1 MMAQPDALRLAAI
14 AHGCTFRLEAC
25 RHDGRDGEALTMTAA
40 SGTAT
45 LEVPRDWELLD
56 FRHALPGRGRGDQ
69 REKLL
74 SAAVQDAA
82 EVPPAREDRE
92 LRSNLE
98 HHIPT
103 ATTPLA
109 RRVLADVLG
118 EQYWIRPRATGGRQ
132 ASPFAFPFH
141 SAVPLNYTHP
151 GQYKMFRGDI
161 LLFLSWTGEDFDRD
175 LIERLLGLLNSRDD
189 LTLMDRILLDAV
201 ADACGDGAPEQ
212 ADAAA
217 LLQGKQAQKVRAGLE
232 PGPFDQQALDGFR
245 SDLRCVLDT
254 PLPRHDR
261 IAAVMLTLSLHLGL
275 YYYRLAFALG
285 RGIEQCIAAAS
296 GDAARKLPWQDEF
309 RGRIAF
315 RVGTAGDRPLSASD
329 PCARAWRELDDR
341 YLLALS
347 ANIVTSNLLATCWL
361 AVDPATSPPAP
372 DPGALARRMASDSAF
387 ARTIDAMAG
396 GLAAIYADRAVQLT
410 AEDTEAIARLRPGIY
425 GLHEAVLAD
434 RRSRNRLKHHSRDVV
449 NQLVRRPF
457 GGSLI
462 STRGNVRY
470 FELDEEFLYL
480 LVKFVLGRRHSNQI
494 PYRDFLSELAGY
506 GLQPQDPQEVE
517 VLASALERLGMLERY
532 SDAGEAQYVRH
543 LL

>member
-1 MMAQPDALRLAAI
+1 MMVRPDVLRLAADT
-14 AHGCTFRLEAC
+14 HGCTFDLRPFS
-25 RHDGRDGEALTMTAA
+25 RDGDDGEALTVTAP

-45 LEVPRDWELLD
+45 VEVPRDWELLD

-74 SAAVQDAA
+74 SAAIQDAA
-82 EVPPAREDRE
+82 ESLPSKDDRA

-98 HHIPT
+98 QHIRT
-103 ATTPLA
+103 ASTPLA

-118 EQYWIRPRATGGRQ
+118 HQYWIRPKATGGRQ

-161 LLFLSWTGEDFDRD
+161 LLFLTWNGEDFDRD
-175 LIERLLGLLNSRDD
+175 LIERLFSLLNSRDD
-189 LTLMDRILLDAV
+189 LTLLDRILLDAV
-201 ADACGDGAPEQ
+201 ADACGDQAPQQ
-212 ADAAA
+212 AEAAV
-217 LLQGKQAQKVRAGLE
+217 LLGGKQAEKVRAGLRH
-232 PGPFDQQALDGFR
+232 GPFDQQSLDTFR
-245 SDLRCVLDT
+245 SDLRSVLDT

-285 RGIEQCIAAAS
+285 RGVEQCILAGL
-296 GDAARKLPWQDEF
+296 GDLPEGRSWQDEF

-315 RVGTAGDRPLSASD
+315 RVGTAGDRPLAASD
-329 PCARAWRELDDR
+329 PCVRAWRELDDR
-341 YLLALS
+341 YLFALS
-347 ANIVTSNLLATCWL
+347 ANIVTSNLLAKCWS

-372 DPGALARRMASDSAF
+372 DPSALAQRMAGDGAF
-387 ARTIDAMAG
+387 ASTIDAAAG
-396 GLAAIYADRAVQLT
+396 GLAAIYADRVQLT
-410 AEDTEAIARLRPGIY
+410 AEDAAAITRLRPGIY

-449 NQLVRRPF
+449 NQLLRRPF

-462 STRGNVRY
+462 GTRGNLRY
-470 FELDEEFLYL
+470 FELDEEFLFL
-480 LVKFVLGRRHSNQI
+480 LVKFVLGRHPTNQI
-494 PYRDFLSELAGY
+494 PYRQFLSELSWY
-506 GLQPQDPQEVE
+506 GLRPQDSPEVE

-532 SDAGEAQYVRH
+532 SDAGEAQYVRQ